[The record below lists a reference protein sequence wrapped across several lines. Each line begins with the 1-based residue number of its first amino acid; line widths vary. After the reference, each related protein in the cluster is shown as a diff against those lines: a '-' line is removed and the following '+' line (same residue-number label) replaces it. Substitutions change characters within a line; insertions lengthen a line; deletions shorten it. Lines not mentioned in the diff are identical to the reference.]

1 LEALILF
8 AISLGGGLVPLFLRW
23 TDRALHTAL
32 ALATG
37 IFLGA
42 VFLHLL
48 PSVAQLSLDDPAGI
62 IASADG
68 PSGADPHA
76 GHDHGP
82 GEGHGEED
90 GHNHADEDSTDSH
103 LGHSHGDPLPWIFVL
118 VGVLAVYLIEALLL
132 PAHDH
137 DHNHGHSHKPHEH
150 GHGSVHASGEL
161 SPSAEGDLSRHRAVG
176 YAALVG
182 LIIHAFTAGVSLAAA
197 GMDHAIGAAIFLAIC
212 AHKSFEGFS
221 LATVF
226 LLAKQSRR
234 RIIAMLIAF
243 SLVTPAG
250 MLLGHSLIDVL
261 DERGIGIA
269 AALAAGTFLY
279 VSLCELLP
287 EVFHRRE
294 AIALRSGLL
303 VVGIVMMGWFGSA
316 GI

>member
-1 LEALILF
+1 MEALTLF
-8 AISLGGGLVPLFLRW
+8 AISLGGGLLPLFLRW

-32 ALATG
+32 ALSTG

-48 PSVAQLSLDDPAGI
+48 PSVGQLSLTEPAAAVTDAHDHAGHDHAHDD
-62 IASADG
+62 
-68 PSGADPHA
+68 HA
-76 GHDHGP
+76 GHDHG
-82 GEGHGEED
+82 
-90 GHNHADEDSTDSH
+90 DEAGAH
-103 LGHSHGDPLPWIFVL
+103 FGHSHGDPLPWIFVL

-132 PAHDH
+132 PHHDH
-137 DHNHGHSHKPHEH
+137 DHNHGHSHPPHDGDSPHEDSH
-150 GHGSVHASGEL
+150 
-161 SPSAEGDLSRHRAVG
+161 DLSRHRAVG

-212 AHKSFEGFS
+212 AHKGFEGFS

-226 LLAKQSRR
+226 LLAQQSRK
-234 RIIAMLIAF
+234 RIVVMLVAF
-243 SLVTPAG
+243 SLVTPLG
-250 MLLGHSLIDVL
+250 MLLGHNLMDVL
-261 DERGIGIA
+261 DERGVGIA

-294 AIALRSGLL
+294 SIAMRSALL
-303 VVGIVMMGWFGSA
+303 VVGIVLMGWFGEA
-316 GI
+316 GV

>member
-1 LEALILF
+1 MEALTLF

-48 PSVAQLSLDDPAGI
+48 PSVAQLSLDDPTAIVAG
-62 IASADG
+62 ADG
-68 PSGADPHA
+68 SAAIDEHA

-82 GEGHGEED
+82 GETHAEDD
-90 GHNHADEDSTDSH
+90 GHDHGAEAAATDSH

-150 GHGSVHASGEL
+150 GDDAHGD
-161 SPSAEGDLSRHRAVG
+161 GDLSRHRAVG

-226 LLAKQSRR
+226 LLAKQPRR
-234 RIIAMLIAF
+234 RIIGMLVAF

-261 DERGIGIA
+261 DERSIGIA

>member
-1 LEALILF
+1 MEALILF

-48 PSVAQLSLDDPAGI
+48 PSVAQLSLDDPASVVAG
-62 IASADG
+62 ADG
-68 PSGADPHA
+68 AGAIDEHA

-82 GEGHGEED
+82 DEGHAEDD
-90 GHNHADEDSTDSH
+90 GHNHVADTEADSH
-103 LGHSHGDPLPWIFVL
+103 LGHNHGDPLPWIFVL

-137 DHNHGHSHKPHEH
+137 DHNHGHSHPPHAPGHEADH
-150 GHGSVHASGEL
+150 GD
-161 SPSAEGDLSRHRAVG
+161 GDLSRHRAVG
-176 YAALVG
+176 YAALIG
-182 LIIHAFTAGVSLAAA
+182 LIIHSFTAGVSLAAA
-197 GMDHAIGAAIFLAIC
+197 GMDHAIGAALFLAIC
-212 AHKSFEGFS
+212 AHKGFEGFS

-234 RIIAMLIAF
+234 RIIGMLLAL

-279 VSLCELLP
+279 VSVCELLP

>member
-1 LEALILF
+1 MEALILF

-48 PSVAQLSLDDPAGI
+48 PSVAQLSLDDPASVVAG
-62 IASADG
+62 ADG
-68 PSGADPHA
+68 AGAIDEHA

-82 GEGHGEED
+82 DEGHAEDD
-90 GHNHADEDSTDSH
+90 GHNHVADTEADSH
-103 LGHSHGDPLPWIFVL
+103 LGHNHGDPLPWIFVL

-137 DHNHGHSHKPHEH
+137 DHNHGHSHPPHAPGHEADH
-150 GHGSVHASGEL
+150 GD
-161 SPSAEGDLSRHRAVG
+161 GDLSRHRAVG
-176 YAALVG
+176 YAALIG
-182 LIIHAFTAGVSLAAA
+182 LIIHSFTAGVSLAAA
-197 GMDHAIGAAIFLAIC
+197 GMDHAIGAALFLAIC
-212 AHKSFEGFS
+212 AHKGFEGFS

-234 RIIAMLIAF
+234 RIIGMLLAF

>member
-48 PSVAQLSLDDPAGI
+48 PSVAQLSLDEPAAI
-62 IASADG
+62 VANAELPAAVD
-68 PSGADPHA
+68 AHA

-82 GEGHGEED
+82 DEAHAED
-90 GHNHADEDSTDSH
+90 QAGDSAAADSH

-132 PAHDH
+132 PGHDH
-137 DHNHGHSHKPHEH
+137 DHNHGHSHEPHDHDH
-150 GHGSVHASGEL
+150 GHESAQAGGEL

-197 GMDHAIGAAIFLAIC
+197 GMDHAIGAALFLAIC
-212 AHKSFEGFS
+212 AHKGFEGFS

-226 LLAKQSRR
+226 LLAKQPRR
-234 RIIAMLIAF
+234 QIVGMLIAF

-316 GI
+316 GV

>member
-48 PSVAQLSLDDPAGI
+48 PSVAQLSLDDPASVVAG
-62 IASADG
+62 ADG
-68 PSGADPHA
+68 AGAIDEHA

-82 GEGHGEED
+82 DEGHAEDD
-90 GHNHADEDSTDSH
+90 GHNHVADTEADSH
-103 LGHSHGDPLPWIFVL
+103 LGHNHGDPLPWIFVL

-137 DHNHGHSHKPHEH
+137 DHNHGHSHPPHAPGHEADH
-150 GHGSVHASGEL
+150 GD
-161 SPSAEGDLSRHRAVG
+161 GDLSRHRAVG
-176 YAALVG
+176 YAALIG
-182 LIIHAFTAGVSLAAA
+182 LIIHSFTAGVSLAAA
-197 GMDHAIGAAIFLAIC
+197 GMDHAIGAALFLAIC
-212 AHKSFEGFS
+212 AHKGFEGFS

-234 RIIAMLIAF
+234 RIIGMLLAF

>member
-1 LEALILF
+1 LEALTLF

-48 PSVAQLSLDDPAGI
+48 PSVAQLSLDDPTAVVAGVDG
-62 IASADG
+62 SAEVD
-68 PSGADPHA
+68 DHA

-82 GEGHGEED
+82 GEEHADHD
-90 GHNHADEDSTDSH
+90 GHDHAAEADTH
-103 LGHSHGDPLPWIFVL
+103 FGHSHGDPLPWIFVL

-150 GHGSVHASGEL
+150 GDD
-161 SPSAEGDLSRHRAVG
+161 SAHREGDLSRHRAVG

-234 RIIAMLIAF
+234 RIVGMLIAF

>member
-1 LEALILF
+1 LEALTLF

-48 PSVAQLSLDDPAGI
+48 PSVAQLSFDDPAAI
-62 IASADG
+62 VVEADG
-68 PSGADPHA
+68 TATVDEHE
-76 GHDHGP
+76 GHDHG
-82 GEGHGEED
+82 
-90 GHNHADEDSTDSH
+90 
-103 LGHSHGDPLPWIFVL
+103 HGDPLPWIFVL

-150 GHGSVHASGEL
+150 GDDSAHGD
-161 SPSAEGDLSRHRAVG
+161 GDLSRHRAVG

-197 GMDHAIGAAIFLAIC
+197 GLDHAIGAALFLAIC
-212 AHKSFEGFS
+212 AHKGFESFS

-234 RIIAMLIAF
+234 RIIGMLITF

-250 MLLGHSLIDVL
+250 MLLGHNLVDVL
-261 DERGIGIA
+261 NERGIGIA

-316 GI
+316 GV

>member
-1 LEALILF
+1 MEALTLF
-8 AISLGGGLVPLFLRW
+8 VISLVGGLVPLFLRW

-48 PSVAQLSLDDPAGI
+48 PSVAQLSLDDPTAVV
-62 IASADG
+62 SEVD
-68 PSGADPHA
+68 SHA

-82 GEGHGEED
+82 GEGHDDHDHDHE
-90 GHNHADEDSTDSH
+90 ADAGSH
-103 LGHSHGDPLPWIFVL
+103 VGHSHGDPLPWIFVL

-137 DHNHGHSHKPHEH
+137 DHNHGHSHAPH
-150 GHGSVHASGEL
+150 GPGDDPANQ
-161 SPSAEGDLSRHRAVG
+161 EGDLSRHRAVG

-197 GMDHAIGAAIFLAIC
+197 GMDHEIGAAIFLAIC

-234 RIIAMLIAF
+234 RIVGMLVAF

-261 DERGIGIA
+261 DDRGVGIA

>member
-1 LEALILF
+1 
-8 AISLGGGLVPLFLRW
+8 VPLFLRW

-48 PSVAQLSLDDPAGI
+48 PSVAQLSLDDPAAI
-62 IASADG
+62 VADG
-68 PSGADPHA
+68 GAAAEVDAHA

-82 GEGHGEED
+82 GEAHAEDD
-90 GHNHADEDSTDSH
+90 GHNHAAAADSH
-103 LGHSHGDPLPWIFVL
+103 VGHSHGDPLPWIFVL

-137 DHNHGHSHKPHEH
+137 DHNHGHSHKPHKDGDDSAH
-150 GHGSVHASGEL
+150 GA
-161 SPSAEGDLSRHRAVG
+161 GDLSRHRAVG
-176 YAALVG
+176 YAALIG
-182 LIIHAFTAGVSLAAA
+182 LIIHSFTAGVSLAAA
-197 GMDHAIGAAIFLAIC
+197 GMDHAIGAALFLAIC
-212 AHKSFEGFS
+212 AHKGFEGFS

-234 RIIAMLIAF
+234 RIIGMLVAF

-250 MLLGHSLIDVL
+250 MLLGHSLVDVL

>member
-1 LEALILF
+1 MEALTLF
-8 AISLGGGLVPLFLRW
+8 VISLGGGLVPLFLKW

-32 ALATG
+32 ALSTG

-48 PSVAQLSLDDPAGI
+48 PSVGQLSLEDPAAI
-62 IASADG
+62 VAED
-68 PSGADPHA
+68 HA

-82 GEGHGEED
+82 DEAHDHDHDHAEHEEGG
-90 GHNHADEDSTDSH
+90 H
-103 LGHSHGDPLPWIFVL
+103 LGHVHGDPLPWIFVL

-132 PAHDH
+132 PHHGHDH
-137 DHNHGHSHKPHEH
+137 HQGHGHEH
-150 GHGSVHASGEL
+150 DHTDSKE
-161 SPSAEGDLSRHRAVG
+161 DLHRHRAVG

-182 LIIHAFTAGVSLAAA
+182 LVIHAFTAGVSLSAA

-212 AHKSFEGFS
+212 AHKGFEGFS

-226 LLAKQSRR
+226 LLAEQSRR
-234 RIIAMLIAF
+234 QIVIMLVAF

-250 MLLGHSLIDVL
+250 MLLGHSLMDVL

-294 AIALRSGLL
+294 SIVMRSVLL
-303 VVGIVMMGWFGSA
+303 VAGIIMMGWFGEA